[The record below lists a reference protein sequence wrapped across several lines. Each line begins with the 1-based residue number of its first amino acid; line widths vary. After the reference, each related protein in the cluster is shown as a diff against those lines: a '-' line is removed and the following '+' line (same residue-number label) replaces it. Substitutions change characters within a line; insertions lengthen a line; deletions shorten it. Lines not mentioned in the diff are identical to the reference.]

1 LREARRGEQI
11 ENRRGAVQRCV
22 RCTCA
27 LAAAPEEARDCTILG
42 DHMHDSKL
50 IHAGSDS
57 CYARSPTGAWSGGP
71 LLHKVAGPTMV
82 EQSAYHMVCDAYA
95 FCKSTRRCKR
105 SHKSAAPLI
114 LNRHVETRLPLRVA
128 RCLIHTRCGTLP
140 SASFV
145 SKLKYRE
152 RRSQVFEVR
161 PVSLQLVGHTTLE
174 RRITV

>member
-95 FCKSTRRCKR
+95 FWKSTRRCKR
-105 SHKSAAPLI
+105 SHKSAATLI
-114 LNRHVETRLPLRVA
+114 LNRHVETRLPLL
-128 RCLIHTRCGTLP
+128 RCSMFDPYSIRYFTIGQFCE
-140 SASFV
+140 SV
-145 SKLKYRE
+145 
-152 RRSQVFEVR
+152 EVQR
-161 PVSLQLVGHTTLE
+161 TQITSL
-174 RRITV
+174 